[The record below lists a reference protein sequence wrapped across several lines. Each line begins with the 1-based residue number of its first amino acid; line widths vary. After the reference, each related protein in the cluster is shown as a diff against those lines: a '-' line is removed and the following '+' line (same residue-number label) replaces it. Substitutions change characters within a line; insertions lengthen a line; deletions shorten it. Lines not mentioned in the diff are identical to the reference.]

1 MVKRK
6 WYWNFSCCVVK
17 WYCNDIEIPC
27 HRHIQQKIL
36 IVKILLDSFMK
47 KDLQKT
53 EQTEFRTELVINKK
67 GDNCYVKWKGYDNS
81 FISWIGKKR
90 I

>member
-1 MVKRK
+1 
-6 WYWNFSCCVVK
+6 
-17 WYCNDIEIPC
+17 
-27 HRHIQQKIL
+27 
-36 IVKILLDSFMK
+36 MK

-81 FISWIGKKR
+81 FISWIGKKEYK
-90 I
+90 IS